1 MTDSSTGGYLAPTS
15 PPPATDDALDD
26 QIQEAV
32 VGITG
37 LSSDLVRPRWVRIPA
52 KQPPADTNWCA
63 IGVTR
68 MVGDTYAYVG
78 HHPDGDGHDEL
89 QHHVTFEVLAS
100 FYGPA
105 GQSYAGIL
113 RDGLQIPQNREAL
126 YLQEIAFVEASEI
139 IVAPALINEQWVRK
153 YDLTITLRTQIT
165 RTYAV
170 LNLLEASGSIIN
182 QNSTQSW
189 ETPA

>member
-26 QIQEAV
+26 QIQAAV

-37 LSSDLVRPRWVRIPA
+37 LDGTLVRPRWQPKPP
-52 KQPPADTNWCA
+52 KQPPAAANWCA
-63 IGVTR
+63 IGVTS
-68 MVGDTYAYVG
+68 MDADTYAWVG
-78 HHPDGDGHDEL
+78 HHPDGDGYDEM
-89 QHHVTFEVLAS
+89 QHHVTFDVLAS

-105 GQSYAGIL
+105 GQAYAGLL
-113 RDGLQIPQNREAL
+113 RDGLQIAQNREAL
-126 YLQEIAFVEASEI
+126 YLQGISFVDASKIIA
-139 IVAPALINEQWVRK
+139 APALINEQWVRK
-153 YDLTITLRTQIT
+153 YDLTVTLRTQIT

-170 LNLLEASGSIIN
+170 LNLLEASGSIST

>member
-37 LSSDLVRPRWVRIPA
+37 LGSDFVRPRWVPIPA

-63 IGVTR
+63 IGIIR
-68 MVGDTYAYVG
+68 LVGDTYAWVG
-78 HHPDGDGHDEL
+78 HHSDGDGYDEM
-89 QHHVTFEVLAS
+89 QRHVTFEVLAS
-100 FYGPA
+100 FYGPN
-105 GQSYAGIL
+105 GQAYAGIL

-126 YLQEIAFVEASEI
+126 YLQGIAFVEASEVI
-139 IVAPALINEQWVRK
+139 AAPALINEQWVRK
-153 YDLTITLRTQIT
+153 YDLTVTLRTQIT
-165 RTYAV
+165 RIYAV
-170 LNLLEASGSIIN
+170 LNLLEASGTIVTETF
-182 QNSTQSW
+182 TQPW

>member
-26 QIQEAV
+26 QLQAAV

-37 LSSDLVRPRWVRIPA
+37 LDGTLVRPRWQPTPP
-52 KQPPADTNWCA
+52 KQPAAGTNWCA
-63 IGVTR
+63 IGVTD
-68 MVGDTYAYVG
+68 VTADTYAWIG
-78 HHPDGDGHDEL
+78 HHPDGDGYDEM
-89 QHHVTFEVLAS
+89 QRHVTFDVLAS

-105 GQSYAGIL
+105 GQSYAGLL
-113 RDGLQIPQNREAL
+113 RDGLQIAQNREAL
-126 YLQEIAFVEASEI
+126 YLQGIAFVEASRI
-139 IVAPALINEQWVRK
+139 IAAPALINEQWVRK
-153 YDLTITLRTQIT
+153 YDLTVTLRTQIT

-170 LNLLEASGSIIN
+170 LSLLEASGSIST